1 MHALTQTPV
10 AYRMIS
16 IVSPSD
22 VVDKNMSPTIQ
33 EAESP
38 FLADWCAI
46 SLRWLSLLAI
56 AICLASANSFSL
68 QVSIV
73 VGLAVFWNVGVSL
86 LALTNRR
93 LKGHRVINVIMDFLV
108 GALLFILTG
117 GLAGPLIWSGVIS
130 LVSAAIYFEWRGSLI
145 AALLLSLAQDA
156 WTYFLAGDTLNLRSA
171 GLLIASNL
179 LAGIV
184 LGLLGG
190 WLMHS
195 LRTNYQKQLRQ
206 RKDIEQRVQIK
217 ERERLQAL
225 YNMIETLSTTLN
237 YKMVL
242 DNALDLSTNALGITD
257 GAESPIVS
265 AVLLFNETALTVGA
279 GRHLTPRDLLLTFPA
294 EHGVLQETL
303 KSGEMKL
310 LKDPFKDL
318 ELCQIVALQGCQV
331 AVFLPLLRGL
341 NAFGVM
347 LFAHP
352 NPDFFSRDRCD
363 VLEMIGHQA
372 TIAIQNARLYQDLE
386 FEKEHILDTQEETR
400 KKLARDLHDG
410 PTQSVAVIAMRLN
423 IARKMLEVNSTEAGE
438 EIAKVEELARHTTQE
453 IRHMLFTLRPL
464 VLEAEGL
471 TAALQS
477 MADKMRDTFQ
487 QAVKVEVDPAIEKQL
502 EISKQTVVFYLV
514 EEAVNNA
521 RKHAKAALISVSLRY
536 LPNDSSLALLEI
548 YDNGVGFD
556 VKAVN
561 SSYEKRGSLGMV
573 NLSERT
579 ELING
584 MLHIESGAG
593 KGTRVHVLIPL
604 TAEAIDRLERGLG
617 RNQT

>member
-1 MHALTQTPV
+1 M
-10 AYRMIS
+10 RS
-16 IVSPSD
+16 IVSSSD
-22 VVDKNMSPTIQ
+22 VVHKNMSPPIQ
-33 EAESP
+33 EADFP

-56 AICLASANSFSL
+56 AVRVATANAFSTPTT
-68 QVSIV
+68 IV
-73 VGLAVFWNVGVSL
+73 LGLAIFWNVGVSI

-93 LKGHRVINVIMDFLV
+93 LKGHRVINVIMDFLI
-108 GALLFILTG
+108 GALLFILSG
-117 GLAGPLIWSGVIS
+117 GLVGPLIWSGVIS
-130 LVSAAIYFEWRGSLI
+130 LVSAAIYFEWRGGII

-156 WTYFLAGDTLNLRSA
+156 WVYFLAGDTLNLQSA

-179 LAGIV
+179 LAGTV

-195 LRTNYQKQLRQ
+195 LRSNYQTQKRLR
-206 RKDIEQRVQIK
+206 KEAEQRVQMK
-217 ERERLQAL
+217 ERERLQSL

-237 YKMVL
+237 YKIVL
-242 DNALDLSTNALGITD
+242 DNALDLSSNALGITE
-257 GAESPIVS
+257 GTESPIVS
-265 AVLLFNETALTVGA
+265 AVLLFNESALTVGA
-279 GRHLTPRDLLLTFPA
+279 ARRLTPRDLNLTFPA
-294 EHGVLQETL
+294 EQGILQETL
-303 KSGEMKL
+303 KSGEIKL
-310 LKDPFKDL
+310 LKDPFKDP
-318 ELCQIVALQGCQV
+318 ELCRIVALQGCKV
-331 AVFLPLLRGL
+331 VVCLPLLRGL

-347 LFAHP
+347 LFGHP
-352 NPDFFSRDRCD
+352 DPDFFSRDRCD
-363 VLEMIGHQA
+363 VLEMVGHQA

-423 IARKMLEVNSTEAGE
+423 IARKMLETNVKDAAE

-464 VLEAEGL
+464 VLETEGL
-471 TAALQS
+471 TAALQA
-477 MADKMRDTFQ
+477 MADKMHDTFQ
-487 QAVKVEVDPAIEKQL
+487 QAVKIEIDPAVEKQL

-514 EEAVNNA
+514 EEAANNA
-521 RKHAKAALISVSLRY
+521 RKHAKAALISASLRY
-536 LPNDSSLALLEI
+536 LANDCSLALLEI
-548 YDNGVGFD
+548 ADNGEGFD
-556 VKAVN
+556 VKAVT

-584 MLHIESGAG
+584 MLHIESAPG
-593 KGTRVHVLIPL
+593 KGTKVQVLIPL
-604 TAEAIDRLERGLG
+604 TNEAVDRLERGLG
-617 RNQT
+617 RSQP

>member
-1 MHALTQTPV
+1 MRQ
-10 AYRMIS
+10 S
-16 IVSPSD
+16 
-22 VVDKNMSPTIQ
+22 IQ
-33 EAESP
+33 ESDFP
-38 FLADWCAI
+38 FVADWCAI

-56 AICLASANSFSL
+56 SIRLATTNSFSL
-68 QVSIV
+68 PVIIV
-73 VGLAVFWNVGVSL
+73 LGLAVSWNVGVSF

-93 LKGHRVINVIMDFLV
+93 LKGHRIINVVMDFLV
-108 GALLFILTG
+108 GVLLFILTG

-130 LVSAAIYFEWRGSLI
+130 LVSAAIYYEWRGSLI
-145 AALLLSLAQDA
+145 VALLLSLAQDA
-156 WTYFLAGDTLNLRSA
+156 WIYFRAGDTLNLTSA
-171 GLLIASNL
+171 GLLMASNL
-179 LAGIV
+179 LAGIF
-184 LGLLGG
+184 LGLLSS
-190 WLMHS
+190 WLMHG
-195 LRTNYQKQLRQ
+195 LRKNYQKYMRQ
-206 RKDIEQRVQIK
+206 RREVEQRAQMK
-217 ERERLQAL
+217 ERERLQVL

-242 DNALDLSTNALGITD
+242 DNALDLSTSALGITD
-257 GAESPIVS
+257 GAETPILS
-265 AVLLFNETALTVGA
+265 AVLLFKETTLTVGA
-279 GRHLTPRDLLLTFPA
+279 GRHLTPHDLMLSFPA
-294 EHGVLQETL
+294 EQGILHEAL

-310 LKDPFKDL
+310 LKDPSKDP
-318 ELCQIVALQGCQV
+318 ELCRIVALQGCQV
-331 AVFLPLLRGL
+331 AICLPLLRGL

-347 LFAHP
+347 LFGHP

-372 TIAIQNARLYQDLE
+372 TFAIQNARLYQDLE
-386 FEKEHILDTQEETR
+386 FEKEHILDTQDETR

-423 IARKMLEVNSTEAGE
+423 IARKMLEINPTDAGE
-438 EIAKVEELARHTTQE
+438 EIAKIEELARRTTQE

-464 VLEAEGL
+464 VLETDGL

-477 MADKMRDTFQ
+477 MADKMQDTFQ
-487 QAVKVEVDPAIEKQL
+487 QTVQVYVDPEIEKQL

-521 RKHAKAALISVSLRY
+521 RKHASASFIRVSLRY
-536 LPNDSSLALLEI
+536 LPNDNSLALLEI

-556 VKAVN
+556 VKSVT

-573 NLSERT
+573 NLNERT

-584 MLHIESGAG
+584 MLHIESAPGQ
-593 KGTRVHVLIPL
+593 GTRVQVLIPL
-604 TAEAIDRLERGLG
+604 TTEAIDRLERGLD

>member
-1 MHALTQTPV
+1 MITVVGTADD
-10 AYRMIS
+10 AY
-16 IVSPSD
+16 
-22 VVDKNMSPTIQ
+22 NTMSPTIQ
-33 EAESP
+33 EADLP

-56 AICLASANSFSL
+56 AVRLATANAFSIP
-68 QVSIV
+68 VMV
-73 VGLAVFWNVGVSL
+73 VTGLAVFWNVGISL

-93 LKGHRVINVIMDFLV
+93 LKGHRIINVLMDFLI

-117 GLAGPLIWSGVIS
+117 GLAGPLIWCGVIS

-156 WTYFLAGDTLNLRSA
+156 WTYFRAGDTLNLPSA
-171 GLLIASNL
+171 GVLIASNL
-179 LAGIV
+179 LAGIL
-184 LGLLGG
+184 LGLLGT

-195 LRTNYQKQLRQ
+195 LRSSYKKQIRLRL
-206 RKDIEQRVQIK
+206 DSEQRVQIK
-217 ERERLQAL
+217 ERERLQTL

-237 YKMVL
+237 YKIVL
-242 DNALDLSTNALGITD
+242 DNALDLSSNALGVSEGT
-257 GAESPIVS
+257 GSPILS
-265 AVLLFNETALTVGA
+265 AVLLFNEATLTVGA
-279 GRHLTPRDLLLTFPA
+279 GRHLTPRDLMLTFPA
-294 EHGVLQETL
+294 EQGILQKTL
-303 KSGEMKL
+303 KSGEMNL
-310 LKDPFKDL
+310 IKDPFKDP
-318 ELCQIVALQGCQV
+318 ELCRIVALQGCQV
-331 AVFLPLLRGL
+331 AVCLPLLRGL

-347 LFAHP
+347 LFAHQ
-352 NPDFFSRDRCD
+352 NPDFFNRDRCD

-372 TIAIQNARLYQDLE
+372 TTAIQNARLYQDLE
-386 FEKEHILDTQEETR
+386 IEKEHILDTQEETR

-423 IARKMLEVNSTEAGE
+423 IARKMLETNSKEAGD

-464 VLEAEGL
+464 VLETDGL

-487 QAVKVEVDPAIEKQL
+487 QTVKVEIDPAIEKQL
-502 EISKQTVVFYLV
+502 EIAKQTVVFYLV

-521 RKHAKAALISVSLRY
+521 RKHANAAIINVSLHY
-536 LPNDSSLALLEI
+536 LPNDNSLALLEI
-548 YDNGVGFD
+548 CDNGVGFD
-556 VKAVN
+556 VKSVT

-584 MLHIESGAG
+584 LLHVESTPG
-593 KGTRVHVLIPL
+593 KGTKVQVLIPL
-604 TAEAIDRLERGLG
+604 TDEAIDRLERGVG
-617 RNQT
+617 RKQT

>member
-1 MHALTQTPV
+1 M
-10 AYRMIS
+10 S
-16 IVSPSD
+16 SP
-22 VVDKNMSPTIQ
+22 IL
-33 EAESP
+33 EADFP

-46 SLRWLSLLAI
+46 SLRWLCLLAI
-56 AICLASANSFSL
+56 AVRLAAANAFSMP
-68 QVSIV
+68 VTIV
-73 VGLAVFWNVGVSL
+73 VGLAVIWNVGISF

-130 LVSAAIYFEWRGSLI
+130 LVSAAIYFEWRGALI

-156 WTYFLAGDTLNLRSA
+156 WTYFLAGDTLNLPSA

-184 LGLLGG
+184 LGLLGT
-190 WLMHS
+190 WLIHS
-195 LRTNYQKQLRQ
+195 LRSNYQKQKRL
-206 RKDIEQRVQIK
+206 RKDVEQSVQFK

-237 YKMVL
+237 YKIVL
-242 DNALDLSTNALGITD
+242 DNALDLSSNALGISD
-257 GAESPIVS
+257 GKESSILS
-265 AVLLFNETALTVGA
+265 AMLLFNENILTVGA
-279 GRHLTPRDLLLTFPA
+279 GRHLTPRDLNLTFPA
-294 EHGVLQETL
+294 EQGILQETL
-303 KSGEMKL
+303 KSGEIKI
-310 LKDPFKDL
+310 LKEPFKDP
-318 ELCQIVALQGCQV
+318 ELCRIIALQSCQV
-331 AVFLPLLRGL
+331 AVCLPLLRGL

-352 NPDFFSRDRCD
+352 EPDFFSRDRCD
-363 VLEMIGHQA
+363 VLEVIGHQA

-423 IARKMLEVNSTEAGE
+423 IARKMLEVNSKDAGE
-438 EIAKVEELARHTTQE
+438 EIAKVEELARRTTQE

-464 VLEAEGL
+464 VLETDGL

-487 QAVKVEVDPAIEKQL
+487 QGVKVEIDPAVEKQL
-502 EISKQTVVFYLV
+502 EISKQTVIFYLV
-514 EEAVNNA
+514 EESVNNA
-521 RKHAKAALISVSLRY
+521 RKHAQAALINVSLRY
-536 LPNDSSLALLEI
+536 LPNENSLALLEI

-556 VKAVN
+556 VNAVN
-561 SSYEKRGSLGMV
+561 SAYEKRGSLGMV
-573 NLSERT
+573 NLRERT
-579 ELING
+579 ELISG
-584 MLHIESGAG
+584 MLHIESAPG
-593 KGTRVHVLIPL
+593 KGTRVQVLIPL
-604 TAEAIDRLERGLG
+604 TDAAVDRLERGLG
-617 RNQT
+617 RKQT

>member
-1 MHALTQTPV
+1 MRQ
-10 AYRMIS
+10 
-16 IVSPSD
+16 
-22 VVDKNMSPTIQ
+22 TIQ
-33 EAESP
+33 EAEFP
-38 FLADWCAI
+38 FMADWCAI
-46 SLRWLSLLAI
+46 SLRWLSLVAI
-56 AICLASANSFSL
+56 AIRLATAYSFNL
-68 QVSIV
+68 PVIIV
-73 VGLAVFWNVGVSL
+73 GGLAVFWNVGVSL

-93 LKGHRVINVIMDFLV
+93 LKGHRVINVIMDFLI

-145 AALLLSLAQDA
+145 AALLLSLTQDA
-156 WTYFLAGDTLNLRSA
+156 WTYFRAGDTLNLPSA

-179 LAGIV
+179 LAGII

-190 WLMHS
+190 WLMHN
-195 LRTNYQKQLRQ
+195 LRTTYQKQMHQ
-206 RKDIEQRVQIK
+206 RKDIEQRVQLK
-217 ERERLQAL
+217 ERERIQAL
-225 YNMIETLSTTLN
+225 YNMSETLSTTLN

-257 GAESPIVS
+257 GSESPILS
-265 AVLLFNETALTVGA
+265 AVLLFKENTLTVGA
-279 GRHLTPRDLLLTFPA
+279 GRHLTPHDLMLTFPA
-294 EHGVLQETL
+294 EQGILQAAL
-303 KSGEMKL
+303 KSGEMKKL
-310 LKDPFKDL
+310 RDPCKDP
-318 ELCQIVALQGCQV
+318 ELSRIVALHACQV
-331 AVFLPLLRGL
+331 AICLPLLRGL
-341 NAFGVM
+341 NAFGVL

-352 NPDFFSRDRCD
+352 DPEFFSRDRCD

-372 TIAIQNARLYQDLE
+372 TIAIQNARLYQELE

-423 IARKMLEVNSTEAGE
+423 IARKMLEVNSKDAGE
-438 EIAKVEELARHTTQE
+438 EIAKVEELARRTTQE

-471 TAALQS
+471 ASALQS
-477 MADKMRDTFQ
+477 MADKMQETFQ
-487 QAVKVEVDPAIEKQL
+487 QAVKVEIDPAIEKQL
-502 EISKQTVVFYLV
+502 EIAKQTVIFYLV

-521 RKHAKAALISVSLRY
+521 RKHARAELINVSLRY
-536 LPNDSSLALLEI
+536 LPNDDSLALLEI

-556 VKAVN
+556 VKSMSN
-561 SSYEKRGSLGMV
+561 SYEKRGSLGMV

-584 MLHIESGAG
+584 MLHIESAIG
-593 KGTRVHVLIPL
+593 KGTRVQVLIPL
-604 TAEAIDRLERGLG
+604 TAEATDRLERGLG
-617 RNQT
+617 RSQT

>member
-1 MHALTQTPV
+1 M
-10 AYRMIS
+10 RSIIS
-16 IVSPSD
+16 SSD
-22 VVDKNMSPTIQ
+22 VVHKNMSPTIQ
-33 EAESP
+33 EADFP

-56 AICLASANSFSL
+56 AVRVATADAFTTPTT
-68 QVSIV
+68 IV
-73 VGLAVFWNVGVSL
+73 LGLAIFWNVGVSI

-93 LKGHRVINVIMDFLV
+93 LKGHRVINVIMDFLI
-108 GALLFILTG
+108 GALLFILSG
-117 GLAGPLIWSGVIS
+117 GLVGPLIWSGVIS
-130 LVSAAIYFEWRGSLI
+130 LVSAAIYFEWRGGII

-156 WTYFLAGDTLNLRSA
+156 WIYFLAGDTLNLQSA

-179 LAGIV
+179 LAGTV

-195 LRTNYQKQLRQ
+195 LRSSYQTQLRL
-206 RKDIEQRVQIK
+206 RKEAEQRVQMK
-217 ERERLQAL
+217 ERERLQTL

-237 YKMVL
+237 YKIVL
-242 DNALDLSTNALGITD
+242 DNALDLSSNALGI
-257 GAESPIVS
+257 AEGTESNILS
-265 AVLLFNETALTVGA
+265 AMLLFNENTLTVGA
-279 GRHLTPRDLLLTFPA
+279 ARRFSPRDLKLTFPA
-294 EHGVLQETL
+294 EQGILQETL
-303 KSGEMKL
+303 KSGEIKT
-310 LKDPFKDL
+310 LKDPFKDP
-318 ELCQIVALQGCQV
+318 ELCRIVAMQACKV
-331 AVFLPLLRGL
+331 VVCLPLLRGL

-347 LFAHP
+347 LFGHP
-352 NPDFFSRDRCD
+352 DPDFFNRDRCD
-363 VLEMIGHQA
+363 VLEMVSHQA

-423 IARKMLEVNSTEAGE
+423 IARKMMETNVQDAAE

-464 VLEAEGL
+464 VLETEGL
-471 TAALQS
+471 TAALQA
-477 MADKMRDTFQ
+477 MADKMHDTFQ
-487 QAVKVEVDPAIEKQL
+487 QAVKIEIDPAVEKEL

-514 EEAVNNA
+514 EEAANNA
-521 RKHAKAALISVSLRY
+521 RKHAKADLISASLHY
-536 LPNDSSLALLEI
+536 LPNDNSLALLQI
-548 YDNGVGFD
+548 ADNGEGFD
-556 VKAVN
+556 VKAVT

-584 MLHIESGAG
+584 MLHIESAPG
-593 KGTRVHVLIPL
+593 KGTKVQVLIPL
-604 TAEAIDRLERGLG
+604 TNEAVDRLERGLG
-617 RNQT
+617 RNQK